1 MMDATGT
8 GEAVS
13 VAMGDG
19 GTAKGRLIIVGD
31 VHGCLH
37 ELSQLMERIEPAV
50 EDRLIFIGDKLFLN
64 DPESRGLKH
73 ATVLDTGWVFG
84 GQLSALDITVF

>member
-1 MMDATGT
+1 MDATGT
-8 GEAVS
+8 GEAAS
-13 VAMGDG
+13 DALGDG
-19 GTAKGRLIIVGD
+19 GIAQGRLIIIGD
-31 VHGCLH
+31 VHGCLQ
-37 ELSQLMERIEPAV
+37 ELRQLMDRIEPAV

-64 DPESRGLKH
+64 DLESRGFKH